1 MRRNRAKIRD
11 IIPDARYHDVLVA
24 RFINYLML
32 NGKKS
37 VVEKAVYQAF
47 DMLEE
52 KLGLKKSDKKGNN
65 NSSGGFPE
73 SAGKGNQYR
82 TVIDVFKECVDRVT
96 PRIEVR
102 SKRVGGATY
111 QVPCEVSERRGTAL
125 ALKWLTFAVRKQA
138 GKGLHNKIFKV
149 LTDVLNNTG
158 WAYKKKEEVFR
169 MAEANKAFAHF
180 NW

>member
-1 MRRNRAKIRD
+1 MRRNAAKIRD
-11 IIPDARYHDVLVA
+11 IIPDAQYHDVMVA

-32 NGKKS
+32 DGKKS
-37 VVEKAVYQAF
+37 VIEKAVYKAF
-47 DMLEE
+47 EMIEE
-52 KLGLKKSDKKGNN
+52 KIKKN
-65 NSSGGFPE
+65 PIE
-73 SAGKGNQYR
+73 
-82 TVIDVFKECVDRVT
+82 VFKEAVEKIT

-111 QVPCEVSERRGTAL
+111 QVPCEVSDRRGTAL
-125 ALKWLTFAVRKQA
+125 SLKWLTFAVRKQA
-138 GKGLHNKIFKV
+138 GKGLHNKIYKV
-149 LTDVLNNTG
+149 IMDTLNNTG